1 MTGVGV
7 KRLGTWERK
16 ILRRVYGPVV
26 EQGMWK
32 IRTNQE
38 LRELCK
44 NLDIITDIE
53 KKRLECAGH
62 VLRNHQG
69 RAVKKIFESKPDG
82 SRRGR
87 PRLRLLKDVE
97 KDLQELKFKRWRH
110 KEGSR

>member
-1 MTGVGV
+1 MYGCETRAMTGVDV

-38 LRELCK
+38 LKELYK
-44 NLDIITDIE
+44 NLDIIADME

-62 VLRNHQG
+62 VVRNHQ
-69 RAVKKIFESKPDG
+69 
-82 SRRGR
+82 
-87 PRLRLLKDVE
+87 
-97 KDLQELKFKRWRH
+97 
-110 KEGSR
+110 

>member
-1 MTGVGV
+1 MNL
-7 KRLGTWERK
+7 KRLGLWERK
-16 ILRRVYGPVV
+16 ILRRVHGPVV

-32 IRTNQE
+32 IRNNQE
-38 LRELCK
+38 LRELHK
-44 NLDIITDIE
+44 NLDIVADME

-62 VLRNHQG
+62 VVRKDQG
-69 RAVKKIFESKPDG
+69 RAVKIFESKPDG

-97 KDLQELKFKRWRH
+97 KDLRELKVRGWRH